1 MTKRIIQRIVAWGY
15 VSLCLSK
22 SFSAPAVEELFDER
36 SASILVV
43 EFFVETEIDRRPTSV
58 NGIVID
64 SNGVIQ
70 LSASAVPSWVP
81 VDKLKE
87 FKIYRL
93 GECDSHDATYLGSD
107 REHGWHYVQA
117 EEAIR
122 DKLKPITDYSLVEL
136 KTGQP
141 LWGIGVAMKD
151 MDFAPYFMRAEVS
164 TIQKLPE
171 TVGFATSEI
180 TSPGSLLFANDG

>member
-15 VSLCLSK
+15 VSLCISK
-22 SFSAPAVEELFDER
+22 SFSAPAVDELFDER

-87 FKIYRL
+87 FRFFWVFS
-93 GECDSHDATYLGSD
+93 G
-107 REHGWHYVQA
+107 
-117 EEAIR
+117 
-122 DKLKPITDYSLVEL
+122 
-136 KTGQP
+136 
-141 LWGIGVAMKD
+141 
-151 MDFAPYFMRAEVS
+151 
-164 TIQKLPE
+164 
-171 TVGFATSEI
+171 
-180 TSPGSLLFANDG
+180 